1 MKKWYQFYTDSVD
14 NTKLQQPVGEL
25 LQRYL
30 KKGISVAVTI
40 LPLDDETSESFPGL
54 ITSKP

>member
-1 MKKWYQFYTDSVD
+1 MKQLDSKD
-14 NTKLQQPVGEL
+14 KRMISDTAKTLE
-25 LQRYL
+25 
-30 KKGISVAVTI
+30 KGISVVVTI